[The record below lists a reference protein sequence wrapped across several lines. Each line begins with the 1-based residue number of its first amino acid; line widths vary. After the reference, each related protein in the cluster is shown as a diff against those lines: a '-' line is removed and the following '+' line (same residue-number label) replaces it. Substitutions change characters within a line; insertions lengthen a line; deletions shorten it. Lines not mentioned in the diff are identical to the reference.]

1 MKILR
6 LFFHVVSPLTPK
18 TLTPIATTT
27 TYLFCAWDQVEASAS
42 FHMNNSLSLWYG
54 RFRVYRAFAP
64 KLAYPDFQPAFA
76 DISKHSLWEITLSK
90 CVTNCLI
97 IHVFILL
104 KRVNLWRT
112 NTNYRTCTE
121 TINKRSQTILARY
134 YSILIQDWLKFIRH
148 TYTLKLIVKRSL
160 TEYW

>member
-1 MKILR
+1 MWY
-6 LFFHVVSPLTPK
+6 PLTPK

-27 TYLFCAWDQVEASAS
+27 TYLFCARDQVEASAS